1 MNSGEAIDLGREALM
16 LTLVVSL
23 PVLLT
28 ALAVGLLVALFQA
41 ATQIQEHTL
50 SFVPKIAAVLIAA
63 AIAGPWMTERVVEF
77 ARTMFTLPTPM
88 P

>member
-1 MNSGEAIDLGREALM
+1 M